1 MKVSSRLQKNCCLK
15 SLQEKF
21 SIGKNKR
28 IEKISRVWEEVRK
41 RKKIHLEVLL
51 CKLIRLILLY
61 LLLSVACNSNL
72 SLEENYWDHNCVI
85 HTEDFRGSHD
95 HLYSDLHSHH
105 NGSYLSNKIVFVGL
119 FHCMQTAFYSNL
131 YPWESLHRNCLS
143 HKSSRR
149 YSDCHLHSYLAGGHT
164 KCQ

>member
-1 MKVSSRLQKNCCLK
+1 M
-15 SLQEKF
+15 
-21 SIGKNKR
+21 
-28 IEKISRVWEEVRK
+28 
-41 RKKIHLEVLL
+41 
-51 CKLIRLILLY
+51 LY

-95 HLYSDLHSHH
+95 HLNSDLHSHH

-164 KCQ
+164 NCQQCNMNQHHFVFHHNLQYIITEWSNFSASV